1 MQQWFGTIRTGELIN
16 IPHPGIFKGLEPMK
30 DTDIRF
36 VGYPDCQQLQIW
48 LPYPGN
54 EYERLR
60 LVCIPS
66 EVIQNEWSVNEIIS
80 GSVKLII
87 DSSFIPPGEYRLEME
102 KQGHCVHTTT
112 LTKYKEGEEPP
123 EEEKDKATE
132 TPVPTEGYIQYRDG
146 WGNLIPDEDLILRGR
161 VLQEMS
167 DRFSR
172 RLEYHSEGRS
182 GTVVYVEGDKRLS
195 FYYEF
200 GAGECVAFIDVPVQ
214 SKWEKETGLS
224 IERREEI
231 IEFIAQTALRDQVS
245 DGYYKISENAISLYR
260 K

>member
-36 VGYPDCQQLQIW
+36 VGYADCQQLQIW

-60 LVCIPS
+60 LVSIPT
-66 EVIQNEWSVNEIIS
+66 EEIQNEWAVADIIT

-87 DSSFIPPGEYRLEME
+87 DSSVIPPGEYRLEME
-102 KQGHCVHTTT
+102 KQGHCVHTTS
-112 LTKYKEGEEPP
+112 LTKYKEREEPP
-123 EEEKDKATE
+123 ATE
-132 TPVPTEGYIQYRDG
+132 NETFTETALPTEGYIQYRDG

-200 GAGECVAFIDVPVQ
+200 GGGDCVAFIDVPVQ
-214 SKWEKETGLS
+214 AKWEKETGLS
-224 IERREEI
+224 IERRADIMEC
-231 IEFIAQTALRDQVS
+231 IAQTALRDQVS
-245 DGYYKISENAISLYR
+245 NGYYKISDNAISLYR